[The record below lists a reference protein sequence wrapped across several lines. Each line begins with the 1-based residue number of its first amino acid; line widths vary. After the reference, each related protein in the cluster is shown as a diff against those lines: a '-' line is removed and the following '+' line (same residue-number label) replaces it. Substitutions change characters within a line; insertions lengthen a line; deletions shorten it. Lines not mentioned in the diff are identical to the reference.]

1 MKGKHGAEMK
11 KKFITERKWD
21 REFDRLSEGLGEK
34 SNEDEGMVF
43 SPESFGAYME
53 RVINMP
59 DYQII
64 GVRYQ
69 IKTLIRRVKERH
81 HNQR

>member
-1 MKGKHGAEMK
+1 MSK

-34 SNEDEGMVF
+34 SNEDGSMAF
-43 SPESFGAYME
+43 SPENFDAYMK

-59 DYQII
+59 D
-64 GVRYQ
+64 
-69 IKTLIRRVKERH
+69 
-81 HNQR
+81 

>member
-1 MKGKHGAEMK
+1 MSK

-34 SNEDEGMVF
+34 SKEDGSMAF
-43 SPESFGAYME
+43 SPENFDAYMK

-69 IKTLIRRVKERH
+69 IKALIRRIKERRRE
-81 HNQR
+81 QR

>member
-1 MKGKHGAEMK
+1 MK

-21 REFDRLSEGLGEK
+21 REFNRLTEGLGEK
-34 SNEDEGMVF
+34 SNEDESMAF

-53 RVINMP
+53 RVIKMP

-64 GVRYQ
+64 GVQYQ
-69 IKTLIRRVKERH
+69 LKVLVRRVKERLRE
-81 HNQR
+81 QR

>member
-1 MKGKHGAEMK
+1 MSK

-34 SNEDEGMVF
+34 RNEDGSMAF
-43 SPESFGAYME
+43 SPENFDAYMK

-69 IKTLIRRVKERH
+69 IKALIRRIKERRRE
-81 HNQR
+81 QR